1 MRRRTSTLASGAR
14 EPEAH
19 DEVVQGGGGG
29 GLFRELAAIVRV
41 LEIINQKGLHARAS
55 AKFVQTVERFDAE
68 VWVWRGGEKVG
79 GNSIMGLMMLS
90 AAPGTSIC
98 VEANGPQAREV
109 VDALEALIADRFG
122 EEE

>member
-1 MRRRTSTLASGAR
+1 MSASVPPDSDVPPDER
-14 EPEAH
+14 EPTIGA
-19 DEVVQGGGGG
+19 V
-29 GLFRELAAIVRV
+29 VRV

-55 AKFVQTVERFDAE
+55 AKFVQTVERFDAD

-79 GNSIMGLMMLS
+79 GTSIMGLMMLS

-98 VEANGPQAREV
+98 VEANGPQAQEV